1 MQDLSLARKLLQ
13 RSLEEQQIGSACC
26 YALAVSKL
34 IGPAC
39 KHAIANHE
47 LLSAAATHRA
57 ATAMVNIL
65 SLWLKENNVANYQE
79 VTDTITTRFSDT
91 TKETS

>member
-13 RSLEEQQIGSACC
+13 RSLDEQQISSACA
-26 YALAVSKL
+26 YALAISKL

-39 KHAIANHE
+39 KHAIANNE

-57 ATAMVNIL
+57 ATAMVSIL
-65 SLWLKENNVANYQE
+65 SLWLKEQNVDQWQC
-79 VTDTITTRFSDT
+79 VTDQITTRFSNDM
-91 TKETS
+91 KE